1 MGRTVSVYR
10 TAHFNAA
17 HRLNVPEWSEDQ
29 NKAFFGLCNNKNYHG
44 HNYDL
49 QVKVTGEVDEQTG
62 YLMDMKVLKDYIK
75 TEVTDRFD
83 HKNLNLDVEDF
94 AELNPTAE
102 NIVWVIWKRLR
113 AKIDNKYELS
123 VRLYE
128 TPRNFVEFNG

>member
-1 MGRTVSVYR
+1 
-10 TAHFNAA
+10 
-17 HRLNVPEWSEDQ
+17 
-29 NKAFFGLCNNKNYHG
+29 
-44 HNYDL
+44 
-49 QVKVTGEVDEQTG
+49 
-62 YLMDMKVLKDYIK
+62 MDMKVLKDYIK
-75 TEVTDRFD
+75 IEVTDRFD